1 MAPTKTTKSL
11 ATNSGKGK
19 KTQSSVGAPTQLTQ
33 SSRKGKKA
41 WRKNIDIDDVEEAL
55 EGLRTEERIT
65 GSTVA
70 KKKDE
75 ELFQIDVKGDESVR
89 HSLPKFSVSKLT
101 SAKLLAQR
109 SAVPAVFS
117 RSTTSIQGKRKLTHE
132 EKERLLRIAKRPRKG
147 PFNAVM
153 DPTEFGA
160 GSAELDVTE
169 AVKKSG
175 TYDVW
180 GSEVPEAGKV
190 KPKTISL
197 RTQIAVPAVA
207 SPHEGTSYNPPV
219 VSHQELLR
227 TAVGIEERRQKD
239 AQELEALQAKH
250 DQMRTLSVEEYAV
263 GVAPGMVV
271 DEAREDE
278 KEEENLADVRPAK
291 KNPERKTKQERKKA
305 EKLRA
310 EKRALA
316 ERIARKRM
324 LASVDSAK
332 NVRKAIAKQLAVQEA
347 LRQQR
352 EAEQQERL
360 KKEGM
365 VGQRLGK
372 HKVPEGEI
380 DVQLGEELTESLRQL
395 KPEGN
400 LFRDRFLSMQHR
412 ALVEPRVPVLPK
424 KRRTKFKEYEKHAWK
439 RFDREF

>member
-1 MAPTKTTKSL
+1 MAPTKTTQVSS
-11 ATNSGKGK
+11 TTSHKGK
-19 KTQSSVGAPTQLTQ
+19 KAQSSVGAPAQLNQ

-41 WRKNIDIDDVEEAL
+41 WRKNIDIEDVEEVL
-55 EGLRTEERIT
+55 EGLRAEERIT
-65 GSTVA
+65 GSTVQ
-70 KKKDE
+70 KKTDE
-75 ELFQIDVKGDESVR
+75 ELFQIDVKGDENVR
-89 HSLPKFSVSKLT
+89 RSLPKFSPSQLT
-101 SAKLLAQR
+101 SAKILAQR
-109 SAVPAVFS
+109 SAVPAIVS
-117 RSTTSIQGKRKLTHE
+117 RLTCSNHGKRKLTHE
-132 EKERLLRIAKRPRKG
+132 EKERLLRIGKRPRKG

-160 GSAELDVTE
+160 GSAMLDVTE
-169 AVKKSG
+169 AVKQSG

-180 GSEVPEAGKV
+180 GTEVPDAGKV
-190 KPKTISL
+190 KPKTASL
-197 RTQIAVPAVA
+197 RKKIAVPAVP

-219 VSHQELLR
+219 ISHQELLR
-227 TAVGIEERRQKD
+227 TAVEIEERRQKD
-239 AQELEALQAKH
+239 AEELEQLHAKH
-250 DQMRTLSVEEYAV
+250 EQVRNLQYEPSGGA
-263 GVAPGMVV
+263 AGMAV
-271 DEAREDE
+271 DEVREDE
-278 KEEENLADVRPAK
+278 KGEENTEEVRLPK
-291 KNPERKTKQERKKA
+291 KMPERKTKQERKKA

-332 NVRKAIAKQLAVQEA
+332 SLRKAIAKKHAVSEA

-352 EAEQQERL
+352 EAEEQERL
-360 KKEGM
+360 KKEGLA
-365 VGQRLGK
+365 GQRLGK

-439 RFDREF
+439 RFDMEY